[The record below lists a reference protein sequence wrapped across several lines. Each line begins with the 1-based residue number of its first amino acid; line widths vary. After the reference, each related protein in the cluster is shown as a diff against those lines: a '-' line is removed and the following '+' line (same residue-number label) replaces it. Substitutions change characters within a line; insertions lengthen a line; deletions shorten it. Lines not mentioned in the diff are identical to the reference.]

1 MNLSELGM
9 EIDQQVALGW
19 GDAEV
24 YVRIGDA
31 LLALTKIEVATV
43 SPAATG
49 LPDYVAVVEVRL

>member
-1 MNLSELGM
+1 M